1 MNASSGMMR
10 TNELELPDRV
20 IDTLE
25 AQGYVT
31 LHPPQA
37 DAIPKVLEGKNVV
50 VAVPTASG
58 KSLIGYV
65 AALRTVLTE
74 RRKVLYIVPL
84 KALAAEKRDDLEKF
98 AHLGIKV
105 VMSTGDLDSED
116 RWMSDADIVVATSE
130 KADSLLRHRSQWMS
144 DVGLVIAD
152 EIHLIHDPSRGPT
165 LEVALTKM
173 MRRNPGMQVIA
184 LSATISNS
192 NELAEWLHADLVTSD
207 WRPIP
212 LKEGVYFNGEITFV
226 EKNGDTSIVNVD
238 PGKDEIWALIRQTI
252 DDGGQCLIFVNARRS
267 TESLAVKYSKDM
279 GKIVSPDLSEND
291 ITILEGESEST
302 SLGKKLASCA
312 KCGMAFHNAGL
323 TYQQRRFVE
332 DGFRNGRIKCIV
344 ATPTLAAGINLPAR
358 RVIVRDTK
366 RFESNAGYT
375 PISVMEVKQMC
386 GRAGRPRYDTHG
398 EAVLIAKTHYDM
410 NHLINDY
417 LSEESENIM
426 SKLGNEAVLRSHIL
440 GLIATE
446 DASSEEEVIG
456 FLRSTFF
463 GHQSELYGVEEVV
476 ARVTEHLVSE
486 GMVNDDGRLTATP
499 FGKRVSDLY
508 IDPESAMILRDSLR
522 KMNDDT
528 PEFAI
533 LHAVAS
539 TPDVLGLYPKKADAD
554 RLQELTDEYRGYLLV
569 EEPDD
574 YEGYEYFLSD
584 LKVAYLMLNWIS
596 EVDEETITDE
606 LGIGP
611 GDIRSRVDT
620 VEWIL
625 HAMNE
630 LSVIF
635 RPESAKML
643 KPLLTRV
650 RYGIQKELIELVAFK
665 GVGRS
670 RARTLYN
677 AGIRTR
683 KDIADVELN
692 NMASLPRIGPSL
704 AKSLKEQVGYQGKS
718 GDFKNRQQS
727 AYHDEKDDE
736 KDDEKGSEDIKR
748 QSNIL
753 DFQ

>member
-1 MNASSGMMR
+1 MR
-10 TNELELPDRV
+10 TNELDLPDSI
-20 IDTLE
+20 IDALE
-25 AQGYVT
+25 DQGY
-31 LHPPQA
+31 LELYPQQA
-37 DAIPKVLEGKNVV
+37 DAVPKVLEGRNVV

-58 KSLIGYV
+58 KSLVGYI
-65 AALRTVLTE
+65 AALKTVLTE

-84 KALAAEKRDDLEKF
+84 KALASEKRDDLAKF
-98 AHLGIKV
+98 SHLGFKV
-105 VMSTGDLDSED
+105 MMSTGDLDSED
-116 RWMSDADIVVATSE
+116 KWMSDADIVVATSE

-173 MRRNPGMQVIA
+173 MRRNRGMQVIA

-192 NELAEWLHADLVTSD
+192 NELAEWLDAELITSE
-207 WRPIP
+207 WRPVD
-212 LKEGVYFNGEITFV
+212 LKEGVYFNGSITFV
-226 EKNGDTSIVNVD
+226 DKDGNTSTVDVD
-238 PGKDEIWALIRQTI
+238 PGKDEIWSLIRQTV
-252 DDGGQCLIFVNARRS
+252 DEGGQCLIFVNARRS

-279 GKIVSPDLSEND
+279 GKIVSPDLSDED
-291 ITILEGESEST
+291 ISILEGESEST

-312 KCGMAFHNAGL
+312 RCGMAFHNAGL
-323 TYQQRRFVE
+323 TYQQRKFVE
-332 DGFRNGRIKCIV
+332 DRFKNGRIKCIV

-366 RFESNAGYT
+366 RFESNSGYT

-386 GRAGRPRYDTHG
+386 GRAGRPKYDKYG
-398 EAVLIAKTHYDM
+398 EAVLIAKSHYDM
-410 NHLINDY
+410 DHLINDY
-417 LSEESENIM
+417 LSGESENII

-446 DASSEEEVIG
+446 DASSEDDIIK

-476 ARVTEHLVSE
+476 ERVVEHLVSE
-486 GMVNDDGRLTATP
+486 GMAEDNGILTATP

-508 IDPESAMILRDSLR
+508 IDPESALVLRDSLL

-569 EEPDD
+569 EEPDE
-574 YEGYEYFLSD
+574 YEKYDYFLSD
-584 LKVAYLMLNWIS
+584 LKVAYLMLNWIN
-596 EVDEETITDE
+596 EVDEETITEE

-611 GDIRSRVDT
+611 GDIRARVDT

-635 RPESAKML
+635 KPECAKRL

-670 RARTLYN
+670 RARTLFK
-677 AGIRTR
+677 AGIKTR

-692 NMASLPRIGPSL
+692 NMASLPRIGLSL
-704 AKSLKEQVGYQGKS
+704 AKSLKEQVGYSGSS
-718 GDFKNRQQS
+718 GDVKRWRQ
-727 AYHDEKDDE
+727 AENEIADKDDE
-736 KDDEKGSEDIKR
+736 RESEDIKR

>member
-1 MNASSGMMR
+1 MR
-10 TNELELPDRV
+10 TNELELPDNIV
-20 IDTLE
+20 DALE
-25 AQGYVT
+25 AQGYIT
-31 LHPPQA
+31 LYPPQA
-37 DAIPKVLEGKNVV
+37 DAVPKAIDGRNVV
-50 VAVPTASG
+50 VAVPTATG
-58 KSLIGYV
+58 KSLVGYV
-65 AALRTVLTE
+65 AALRAVLTD
-74 RRKVLYIVPL
+74 RKKVLYIVPL
-84 KALAAEKRDDLEKF
+84 KALASEKRDDLEKF
-98 AHLGIKV
+98 SGLGLRV
-105 VMSTGDLDSED
+105 AMSTGDLDSED
-116 RWMSDADIVVATSE
+116 RWLNNADIIVATSE
-130 KADSLLRHRSQWMS
+130 KADSLLRHGNRWMD

-173 MRRNPGMQVIA
+173 MRRNPSMQIIA

-192 NELAEWLHADLVTSD
+192 RELAEWLNADLVTSD

-212 LKEGVYFNGEITFV
+212 LKEGVYFNNEITFGEYDV
-226 EKNGDTSIVNVD
+226 VD
-238 PGKDEIWALIRQTI
+238 MNAGKDEIWSLIRTTI
-252 DDGGQCLIFVNARRS
+252 EEGGQCLVFVNARRS

-279 GKIVSPDLSEND
+279 SKISSPDLSDDE

-332 DGFRNGRIKCIV
+332 DGFKSGRIKCII

-366 RFESNAGYT
+366 RFESNSGYT

-386 GRAGRPRYDTHG
+386 GRAGRPRYDPHG
-398 EAVLIAKTHYDM
+398 EAILIAKTEYDKR
-410 NHLINDY
+410 HLIRDY
-417 LSEESENIM
+417 LSGESEPII

-446 DASSEEEVIG
+446 DASSEEDVIA
-456 FLRSTFF
+456 FLRTTFF
-463 GHQSELYGVEEVV
+463 GHQSELFGVENIVEKVV
-476 ARVTEHLVSE
+476 AHLISE
-486 GMVNDDGRLTATP
+486 GMVSNDGNLRATP
-499 FGKRVSDLY
+499 YGKRVSDLY
-508 IDPESAMILRDSLR
+508 IDPESAIILRNSLL

-528 PEFAI
+528 PELAI

-554 RLQELTDEYRGYLLV
+554 VLKDLIDEYEGYLLV

-574 YEGYEYFLSD
+574 HQEYEFFLSD
-584 LKVAYLMLNWIS
+584 LKVAYLMLNWIG
-596 EVDEETITDE
+596 EVDEETITEE

-611 GDIRSRVDT
+611 GDIRARVDT

-635 RPESAKML
+635 RPECARKL

-650 RYGIQKELIELVAFK
+650 RYGIKGELIDLVAFK
-665 GVGRS
+665 GIGRS

-677 AGIRTR
+677 AGVKSR
-683 KDIADVELN
+683 KDIADININ
-692 NMASLPRIGPSL
+692 NLASLPRIGLAL
-704 AKSLKEQVGYQGKS
+704 AKSLKEQVGHSGEIEDVKKCGRNQGEGTRS
-718 GDFKNRQQS
+718 IETARDAPDSN
-727 AYHDEKDDE
+727 H
-736 KDDEKGSEDIKR
+736 
-748 QSNIL
+748 QSNLL
-753 DFQ
+753 DFRSQS